1 MKKTIFWLNKNL
13 VELKNNQIRI
23 FIKNENFITGGCG
36 YIGSILTEKL
46 LSEGHNITVFDVQ
59 WFGNYLTK
67 HKRLKIIKDD
77 VRNIK
82 KYSLKNFDM

>member
-1 MKKTIFWLNKNL
+1 MKI
-13 VELKNNQIRI
+13 
-23 FIKNENFITGGCG
+23 FITGGCG

-82 KYSLKNFDM
+82 RYSLKNLTL